1 MPLRQRGRNR
11 QGFFGGERRDGGLAP
26 LRSEEH
32 RGGNAGEPAFPL
44 IARTVQEDLPAS
56 GVGIGRG
63 KRAQLLQRIK
73 SAHFSTST
81 IGSAIDIGSFRR
93 CQSPAGQPRSQP
105 PLQISVAHPAVPH
118 KLKLRMALGSLRFG
132 RLQNVLRLDPRGNS
146 GLFREGAAG
155 GGGGGGQARAL
166 VFGRAQLLGAD
177 QQSAVHG
184 DNDKIDGQLVIPSY
198 AYNSQYYTY
207 PSQSHTSPL
216 SISIETKVIS
226 SIGIG

>member
-1 MPLRQRGRNR
+1 
-11 QGFFGGERRDGGLAP
+11 
-26 LRSEEH
+26 
-32 RGGNAGEPAFPL
+32 
-44 IARTVQEDLPAS
+44 
-56 GVGIGRG
+56 
-63 KRAQLLQRIK
+63 
-73 SAHFSTST
+73 
-81 IGSAIDIGSFRR
+81 
-93 CQSPAGQPRSQP
+93 
-105 PLQISVAHPAVPH
+105 
-118 KLKLRMALGSLRFG
+118 MALGSLRFG